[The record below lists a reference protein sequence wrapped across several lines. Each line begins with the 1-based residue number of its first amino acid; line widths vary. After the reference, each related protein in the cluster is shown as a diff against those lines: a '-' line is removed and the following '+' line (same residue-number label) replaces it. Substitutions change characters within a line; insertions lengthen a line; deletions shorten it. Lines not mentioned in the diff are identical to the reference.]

1 MLLLMTYPY
10 NCNEYQNQWKNTINN
25 SVQFGGEWIHNI
37 CMTESLHCSPETIT
51 RLLTDYT
58 PIQNV
63 FGV

>member
-10 NCNEYQNQWKNTINN
+10 NYAMNTRLMKKHNQ
-25 SVQFGGEWIHNI
+25 QFSAVWGRMDTYI

-58 PIQNV
+58 PIENV